1 MIFSLFRVHTVL
13 PSALLLSVT
22 ALSGCTVDLGECND
36 PVARRVVYDPDG
48 FPAYEGQA
56 LVAVSC
62 GNALYC
68 HSSAAD
74 PEFRFSA
81 TVGFDFDVQL
91 AFGDAP
97 EEAERLRRARENVLE
112 YRDDIYCEVQDGR
125 MPPFGEATLIAHE
138 EVPRYRNAEGERL
151 PFVDSFE
158 GLNILRTWL
167 ACDAPVIERT
177 TAHPTGAT
185 PVGDVVPRL

>member
-1 MIFSLFRVHTVL
+1 VL
-13 PSALLLSVT
+13 STFAG
-22 ALSGCTVDLGECND
+22 ACTVDLGECND

-62 GNALYC
+62 GNANYC

-91 AFGDAP
+91 VFGDAS
-97 EEAERLRRARENVLE
+97 EEAERLRQAQQNVLE
-112 YRDDIYCEVQDGR
+112 YRDDIYLV
-125 MPPFGEATLIAHE
+125 AHE

-151 PFVDSFE
+151 PFIDSFE
-158 GLNILRTWL
+158 GLNILRGWL

-177 TAHPTGAT
+177 TPHPMGVT
-185 PVGDVVPRL
+185 PVGDVVPRLTN